1 MLQVQANQR
10 QIESLQNQLNP
21 QPPQQPPVVV
31 VEKER
36 PNNGLAVVTGMVLG
50 AALTNSSL
58 SCYNGRCAYGY
69 NAPYYGGY
77 YGGGYYYPRRRPSCS
92 WGTGYRGCY

>member
-36 PNNGLAVVTGMVLG
+36 PNNGLGVVTGMVLG
-50 AALTNSSL
+50 SVLTNSSL
-58 SCYNGRCAYGY
+58 RCYNGRCAYGY

-77 YGGGYYYPRRRPSCS
+77 YGGGYYPRRRPSCS